1 MYVVTV
7 VFAVKPA
14 HLEAFMKAVVQ
25 QAETSLAEEPGCH
38 QFDVARDPDDAL
50 RVFLYEI
57 YSDRAAF
64 DLHLSSPHFKAF
76 DQMTAAWLAQKSV
89 KTFVRTWPSD

>member
-1 MYVVTV
+1 MFVVV
-7 VFAVKPA
+7 VFFEIKAA
-14 HLEAFMKAVVQ
+14 HVEEFRAAIAANAAASVND
-25 QAETSLAEEPGCH
+25 EPGCR

-76 DQMTAAWLAQKSV
+76 DQKTAAWLAHKSV
-89 KTFVRTWPSD
+89 KTFVRTWPSG